1 MRNSLTELPYGL
13 PGQIFRS
20 PLPFSPFFDPEQ
32 NLLDAYIDAGVQ
44 TVVMLTPEEEAQEL
58 TGQDMRKLYQN
69 MGFDVI
75 YAPIPDFSIPAA
87 GALQSPLKQALQAAR
102 AGRTIVIHC
111 HAGLGRTGLL
121 AACLAKVV
129 FDMDGLEAL
138 AWVRQYIPDAI
149 ETVEQLRLIQDFE
162 LIAD

>member
-44 TVVMLTPEEEAQEL
+44 TVVMLTPEEEAKEL

-69 MGFDVI
+69 MGFDLI
-75 YAPIPDFSIPAA
+75 YAPIPDFSIPAF
-87 GALQSPLKQALQAAR
+87 GALQSPLKQVLQAAR

-138 AWVRQYIPDAI
+138 AWVRQYIPDAV